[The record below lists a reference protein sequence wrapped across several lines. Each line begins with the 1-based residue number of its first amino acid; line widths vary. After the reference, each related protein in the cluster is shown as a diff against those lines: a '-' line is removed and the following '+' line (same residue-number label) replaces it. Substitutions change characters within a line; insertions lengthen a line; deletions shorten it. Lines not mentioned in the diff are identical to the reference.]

1 MGQCDHDQ
9 GSSLPQQVSPDGYE
23 GKGDQQET
31 EDKSMQDSAG
41 VGPCDQVSSLTQQVS
56 VDGYEGDQQETDE
69 KLMQDSAGVGR
80 CDQGSSLHPHQ
91 VSVDG
96 YEGDQ
101 QETENKSMQ
110 DPTAGVG
117 RCDQDSSLHPPL
129 QVDGY
134 ISDTDSVVALEDSFL
149 EHELGKL
156 MMKDS
161 LLSYCSLVTKLFLVP
176 NTSYPE
182 NILIN

>member
-41 VGPCDQVSSLTQQVS
+41 VGPCDQVSSLSQQAS
-56 VDGYEGDQQETDE
+56 LDGYE
-69 KLMQDSAGVGR
+69 AGVGQ
-80 CDQGSSLHPHQ
+80 CDQDSSLPQQ

-182 NILIN
+182 NILIS